1 MQSYSWKENCLKSPL
16 TSTQAIG
23 ASNPLPHP
31 PDTNRGVETHT
42 QERIDWISFTVP
54 IDCGGAWPNDL
65 DTVSTETKSFNGYDT
80 AREFSDGRIE
90 LTSSVRQDMGIHCVL
105 SGQTCNNL
113 RDDLERILEHC
124 WLQGGKVTR
133 LDLAL
138 DDLTG
143 RINPRDASEH
153 IRREEMVCRA
163 KEYPKNEDA
172 RGGGFTQYFGKMAS
186 EVHVC
191 LYEKSAEQ
199 GLCGFTVRCEIRFK
213 HGKADKAA
221 KTYLSGSDCR
231 QLILGFVQ
239 FPEWKE
245 WGEVFSVE
253 PIKIHSERT
262 RSRRVQWLLGQ
273 VSKSIAKEISERG
286 GDLEILELIRESAMA
301 HLSDIRQDIDNEG
314 RNRVA

>member
-1 MQSYSWKENCLKSPL
+1 M
-16 TSTQAIG
+16 
-23 ASNPLPHP
+23 
-31 PDTNRGVETHT
+31 ETHT

-80 AREFSDGRIE
+80 AHEYSDGRVE
-90 LTSSVRQDMGIHCVL
+90 LTSSVRADMGIHCVL
-105 SGQTCNNL
+105 RGQTCNNL
-113 RDDLERILEHC
+113 RDDLTRILEHC

-133 LDLAL
+133 FDLAL

-143 RINPRDASEH
+143 RINPRDASER
-153 IRREEMVCRA
+153 IKRGEMVCRA

-199 GLCGFTVRCEIRFK
+199 QTNGFTVRCEIRFK
-213 HGKADKAA
+213 SKKADKAA
-221 KTYLSGSDCR
+221 KTYLQSKDCR
-231 QLILGFVQ
+231 GLISGFVT
-239 FPEWKE
+239 FPEWME
-245 WGEVFSVE
+245 WNMVFATKPVKVPAEKTS
-253 PIKIHSERT
+253 
-262 RSRRVQWLLGQ
+262 SRRVSWLLGQ
-273 VSKSIAKEISERG
+273 VSKSIALEISERG
-286 GDLEILELIRESAMA
+286 GDLEILEQIRESAMA
-301 HLSDIRQDIDNEG
+301 HLSDLRQDIDNEG